1 MSIRAVKGFLVS
13 AIPAAMLLAGPA
25 PAADQA
31 VLTQHVLSER
41 TEVEA
46 AQAAIDYC
54 AARGRHVHVVI
65 VDPYGD
71 LMLLIVGDGAKYNT
85 VESAERK
92 AYTSAMMGTS
102 TLKIAQAIAAN
113 PHMQL
118 PPDSRMLFLG
128 GGTPIRVGSEIV
140 GAIGVGGGSPAQDQE
155 CADAGVAKV
164 QPVLH

>member
-1 MSIRAVKGFLVS
+1 MRTGALKSLLLP
-13 AIPAAMLLAGPA
+13 AIMLFAART

-31 VLTQHVLSER
+31 VLTRHVLSEH

-54 AARGRHVHVVI
+54 AARDRHIHVVI

-71 LMLLIVGDGAKYNT
+71 IMLLIVGDGAKYNT

-92 AYTSAMMGTS
+92 AYTSAMMGTP
-102 TLKIAQAIAAN
+102 TLKVAQMIAAN

-128 GGTPIRVGSEIV
+128 GGAPIRVGSEIV

-155 CADAGVAKV
+155 CADAGVAKI
-164 QPVLH
+164 QPLLQ